1 MGNENTISRGHVQ
14 YMSAGTGVVHSE
26 HNRGDVLSRFLQIW
40 IVPDQRG
47 YKPQYGD
54 RRFEAKDRH
63 NQWLQIVS
71 STQGSAP
78 IKIHQDANINVLEL
92 DAGKTISFEVKA
104 NRQAYLVLIEGQSR
118 VNRLMLETRDALES
132 IEESLILE
140 AQENSHYLVIEMR
153 KGT

>member
-1 MGNENTISRGHVQ
+1 
-14 YMSAGTGVVHSE
+14 
-26 HNRGDVLSRFLQIW
+26 VLARLLQIW

-54 RRFEAKDRH
+54 HRFETKDRH

-71 STQGSAP
+71 STKGNAP

-92 DAGKTISFEVKA
+92 DAGKTIHFEVKA
-104 NRQAYLVLIEGQSR
+104 DRQAYLVLIEGRSV
-118 VNRLMLETRDALES
+118 VNGIQLAMRDALES
-132 IEESLILE
+132 VEEDLSLE

-153 KGT
+153 KA